1 MISGRYTNDGV
12 ATLRL
17 NTLQEKTKAVLVQ
30 KLQSGEY
37 SYETL
42 NDCPLCNSKDQ
53 ELLAEKDRYGIENTV
68 AVCKDCGLVMTNPRM
83 TQESYTGFYNDIQ
96 KKLYVGEERP
106 SGDYFVRQ
114 KNKGKEIYEFLQRGG
129 LVSDKQAMQVLE
141 IGCGAGGILAY
152 FQDQGHEVKGM
163 DIGTTYIEFGKE
175 KGLNIAD
182 GFLKDLSTTH
192 KYDLIIYSHVME
204 HILDVAEELEL
215 IKSYLKPGGVL
226 YIEVPGIKN
235 VYQKYKMDYLTYF
248 QSAHTFHFS
257 LTTLKNWLSAAG
269 YDCLVGTEFVR
280 SAFRLTESD
289 DSNEYKRKNDYEAV
303 TKHIAKVD
311 RYRSLFPLTPY
322 FFKMKLAGL
331 KQKFK

>member
-1 MISGRYTNDGV
+1 MISTRYTNDGV
-12 ATLRL
+12 ETLRL
-17 NTLQEKTKAVLVQ
+17 NALQKKTKTKLVQ
-30 KLQSGEY
+30 KLESGEY
-37 SYETL
+37 RYETL
-42 NDCPLCNSKDQ
+42 DNCPLCNSKNQ

-68 AVCKDCGLVMTNPRM
+68 TACKECGLVMTNPRM
-83 TQESYTGFYNDIQ
+83 TQESYNGFYNDIQ

-114 KNKGKEIYEFLQRGG
+114 KNKGKEIYEFLVAGK
-129 LVSDKQAMQVLE
+129 LISNNQAMQVLE

-152 FQDQGHEVKGM
+152 FKDQGHEVKGM
-163 DIGTTYIEFGKE
+163 DIGTTYIAFGKE

-182 GFLKDLSTTH
+182 GFLKDLDSEK

-204 HILDVAEELEL
+204 HVLDVASELEL
-215 IKSYLKPGGVL
+215 IKSYLKTDGVL

-257 LTTLKNWLSAAG
+257 LTTLKNWLATAG
-269 YDCLVGTEFVR
+269 YECLIGTEFVR
-280 SAFRLTESD
+280 SAFRLADSD
-289 DSNEYKRKNDYEAV
+289 SAKEYKRKNDYDAV

-311 RYRSLFPLTPY
+311 RYRALFPLTPY
-322 FFKMKLAGL
+322 FFRMKLAGL